1 MTTLSRLLLID
12 SRISDISG
20 IVNATNERTCCLV
33 FNYYHDT
40 YETIIS
46 KLRFLNS
53 NNRVIYD
60 NFYYEEPQFPTQID
74 ASNNHCTPCDGLEM
88 SDIVLLPDTI
98 RSQFLFSS
106 NDEIMVTTTTT
117 TTTPL
122 VFFQR
127 SPPPTHKPPLHVYI
141 NDLDEFYELGIEL
154 GETFSEIL
162 AFENIGIIQHAGFSN
177 RGYKLVDAEP
187 YYGSIINVEEREP
200 LLYSWSGFITFIKS
214 LFHLST
220 TPAPI
225 DTHTLDLM
233 ACALYSDPNW
243 RFIIDRLAD
252 ENQITIRASLD
263 NTGAQSIGGNWI
275 LEASSGTSESV
286 STDLTTVYFT
296 QAINNWKYILGTYV
310 DNRYTTLRF
319 NGAMYATRYHNDL
332 LNVTGSSKSFT
343 IETWYYETTKSYN
356 CTIVDKG
363 NYNMLFLI
371 RNQNLGNPQGLSFYN
386 ANMGWLYAE
395 SAVVPVQQWCH
406 LAITRS
412 GSTFKFFV
420 NGVLMQ
426 TMSNSTSLYENN
438 STFAIGLQSPDS
450 CSCNVM
456 KSGCS
461 MYNLRIWNVT
471 RTDSQIQMFRNTI
484 LPYNTPNL
492 VANYLLSDGTQ
503 TLSDRANSLDTYI
516 QNYSSGQWL
525 TNTVEIP
532 NIGFLISNGYSLRT
546 YNSTP
551 LNAVSHFGDI
561 TYTDFSGVDL
571 SGVNFANANMTGCN
585 LTNANLTNANLTGA
599 SMIDVTLTGA
609 ITTGSTISSAVTTP
623 SVVLTFDGTDDAVNV
638 GIPTW
643 TYSTQFRTT
652 MTVECWF
659 KTSDTSNQKV
669 YTVLVG
675 RNRTAGNSAES
686 QFSINMASTGE
697 IGFGLTN
704 TADTGST
711 HTTSATYKDTNW
723 HHVAC
728 TYNSATGVKVIY
740 IDGVVSRTDTVS
752 GFGLLSN
759 NTSQKLIFGSD
770 AYGVDVGGSDRQF
783 RGSLSDVRIWN
794 VVRSAADISNNYR
807 QRLVGNE
814 TGLLGY
820 WELNQG
826 YGTGW
831 STYTVALDNTTNRS
845 NGTLTNFA
853 SPSMSWAL
861 SNLYFRPRISNFV
874 LGPNNGNYN
883 TLDASFSFI
892 DPSSNSLGDFTYSID
907 SSAVTLSNGAATRKT
922 IYETSGAITIPTL
935 TTYEFPAIAYL
946 PDWQIDIS
954 FTVTGGSGT
963 MRAIVGDMYN
973 EINSGRG
980 WGIWVSSSNR
990 IQWSWLSTTSEP
1002 STISVNLNT
1011 PYTLNVTQSRATST
1025 ITITLITVSSG
1036 ASQTGSFS
1044 TGGNVIGKG
1053 PVTIGG
1059 WRTYNSENFPGTIS
1073 YVNVSVPTNLRVVT
1087 LNEGTGGA
1095 VTVTA
1100 TQGAYLELGRETQT
1114 ASLTVTSNFSTFFQN
1129 ITKNVLDNSFSL
1141 VVPVS
1146 VSTGAFSFTS
1156 SNTSVATINP
1166 ATTINGLHFDGSQNY
1181 VDFSA
1186 NITEFGK
1193 ASFTIECWVKT
1204 SGTSM
1209 GLLNCQNGDSTW
1221 ESGEKSLYID
1231 ASGIPAFVGFGNNWI
1246 YATTAVND
1254 NAWHH
1259 IAVTWAYT
1267 SGTNGTAA
1275 IYIDGI
1281 NQTSTVYTTY
1291 PAYAANNNNTGTF
1304 VFGKP
1309 NYLEST
1315 NFFNGTVSEL
1325 RIWNVAR
1332 SAAQIFQNYRRLLT
1346 GNEAGLV
1353 AYNRFNQGTAGG
1365 TNTEITTVVNN
1376 DLSGGFTGTLN
1387 GNFTLAGSTSNWVSG
1402 FSIRPEN
1409 DVNIIGI
1416 GSSTITATQEA
1427 TSSYSSEIARATLTV
1442 NRVPVTYQAI
1452 SQVTKTFGVDISF
1465 SLSPLVAGI
1474 SSSDG
1479 AYTFTT
1485 SSNAITING
1494 TVATINAYTPSAI
1507 TITAS
1512 QAQTSIYST
1521 GSTSISVLVNRGEPT
1536 LGSFVL
1542 GPGLG
1547 GYDLVDGSFV
1557 LVAPTSNSTGA
1568 FSYTSDNSGI
1578 AVITTV
1584 NNEFATSNLVAR
1596 YDATNTSSYTLS
1608 GSNVT
1613 QWNDLTSNGY
1623 HFNTVWGNAPTLST
1637 INGLQ
1642 AIEFNSDKGMYR
1654 TNVPLTTEVTIFMV
1668 IRYSSS
1674 IGTWGNFMH
1683 HGHHDNDWSMR
1694 KSEWSSP
1701 YGKIGFHTN
1710 NDNYTVMTTLV
1721 DGMSYILIGRLK
1733 PAGNVDYWAY
1743 PLSGAPFILRDVYL
1757 TKTITSG
1764 NKTLYVGRS
1773 DSAEPCNGR
1782 IGEILYYNTAIPDSD
1797 ISKNLLYLQ
1806 NKWFNNIQTVSGTY
1820 VIFVSNGITNINA
1833 IQEASGNYLTKTV
1846 SSELRIGQPGVAPT
1860 LSSSTFTVESSKIY
1874 GDASF
1879 PITTRPTSNSSG
1891 AITYTSSNPL
1901 VATIDISGTV
1911 INVIGV
1917 GTVTFTATQARVKGY
1932 FTSATITSNTLTVA
1946 RKAITIGALTLPA
1959 NHFNNNSFILPRPT
1973 STITSITTIT
1983 TTVGV
1988 MVDPSDVNAVV
1999 YGNSWTKRGG
2009 DIDGEA
2015 SNDQSGYSVAIS
2027 ADGTIIAIGGR
2038 LNDGSGNLL
2047 TDSGHVRVYRYN
2059 ANKSTANSSGPAGW
2073 DQIGGDI
2080 DGEAAYDYSG
2090 TNVSLSADG
2099 TVIAIGANQNDGNGS
2114 SAGHVRIYKYN
2125 ASKTTANSLGP
2136 IGWDKLGGDIDGEA
2150 SNDQSGGNDW
2160 NSEGVKLSA
2169 DGTIVAIGALYNNG
2183 NGTYS
2188 GHVRVYKYN
2197 ASKGSSNNLGPA
2209 GWDKLGDD
2217 IDGEASYDSSG
2228 YAVSLSADGTV
2239 LAIGAY
2245 GNDATNTDAGH
2256 VRVYKYTPSKT
2267 VAVTNQTDA
2276 SFGPIGWNRLGA
2288 DIDGEAAYDRS
2299 GTGVSLSAD
2308 GTVLAIGAH
2317 QNNSNTGHVRVY
2329 KYTPTKTVA
2338 VTSQTDASF
2347 GPIGWNRLGADIDGE
2362 AFGDYSGV
2370 DVALSADGTIL
2381 AIAAYQNDGT
2391 ATDAGHVRVYKYTP
2405 SKTVAVTNQ
2414 SDASFGPIV
2423 WTRLGV
2429 DIDGEAANDWSG
2441 QSLGISADGTTLI
2454 IGARYND
2461 GTSGNTSDNRGSAR
2475 VYNISTTNTLSYTS
2489 SNSSIAD
2496 IYGNLLMI
2504 KGVNGTTNITATQT
2518 GNTIYG
2524 KLDVAGTTYTLEYNT
2539 FTYTS
2544 SNTNAATVTTTGTVT
2559 KVGNGRTTFTASQ
2572 PETRSYLTG
2581 STTLLY
2587 YPPNQT
2593 NVDFSGVN
2601 LSNTDFTNFNFTN
2614 ANLTNTNL
2622 TGSTFTGATM
2632 TNTEIVGANVTGITF
2647 SDTQK
2652 LQLRQNA
2659 NNFAANIAEIALPS
2673 TLTTN
2678 NIVSIIPDL
2687 KTSDLINIQTINVL
2701 TPVNNSVTVTPNTT
2715 EGFYIGVSSDTP
2727 VRINGIAYQST
2738 GSGANGQVVDE
2749 NGTPVTFI
2757 KIGSVLY
2764 RVYAGS
2770 IIGIPVDPDYYKI
2783 KSYGLGAILTTA
2795 AIGSDSGNVGA
2806 TGTTGPVGIAGV
2818 NGVTGPTGVF
2828 GYQGV
2833 TGSTGPQGATGAQG
2847 PTGVTG
2853 SWGVT
2858 GSIGLFGATGPT
2870 GPMGPTGSNAGKGN
2884 TGVTGVRGMTG
2895 PTGIVGAQGDYGITG
2910 NTGATGAIG
2919 ATGPYGESVDVGNTG
2934 ATGIYG
2940 VTGASLWR
2948 RNTDNIYYSLGRV
2961 GIQTSTAP
2969 GAVVNTQY
2977 LVDVGGNIK
2986 TTGIMNISDYRIKHD
3001 VVYLNSDSTAR
3012 EILSNQIR
3020 QLRPV
3025 MFQNKAK
3032 NNAWEYGFIAHEVQ
3046 EVFPELVYG
3055 IKDTVSDYQAISY
3068 HQMFAICCEE
3078 IKTLKSRIEKLE
3090 STRSR

>member
-1 MTTLSRLLLID
+1 MTITMRLLLID

-33 FNYYHDT
+33 FNYFHDT
-40 YETIIS
+40 YDTIIS
-46 KLRFLNS
+46 KLRFLNPK
-53 NNRVIYD
+53 NRIIYD
-60 NFYYEEPQFPTQID
+60 NFYYSEPQFPTQMD

-88 SDIVLLPDTI
+88 SDIVLLPDTV
-98 RSQFLFSS
+98 RAQFLFSS
-106 NDEIMVTTTTT
+106 NDEIVVTTTTR
-117 TTTPL
+117 PL

-141 NDLDEFYELGIEL
+141 NDLDAFHELGIEL
-154 GETFSEIL
+154 GETSSEIL
-162 AFENIGIIQHAGFSN
+162 AFENIGIIQHAGFSD
-177 RGYKLVDAEP
+177 RGYKLVDAEEHFAC
-187 YYGSIINVEEREP
+187 IENVEERDP
-200 LLYSWSGFITFIKS
+200 VLSSWSGFITFIKS
-214 LFHLST
+214 LFYLSP
-220 TPAPI
+220 TPAPN

-233 ACALYSDPNW
+233 ACALYSDLNW

-296 QAINNWKYILGTYV
+296 QEIAKWKYVLGTYV

-319 NGAMYATRYHNDL
+319 NNSMFANRAHSDL
-332 LNVTGSSKSFT
+332 FNISGGTKSFT
-343 IETWYYETTKSYN
+343 IETWYYETSYTSDA
-356 CTIVDKG
+356 TIVDKG
-363 NYNMLFLI
+363 NYNFLFQV
-371 RNQNLGNPQGLSFYN
+371 RAYNRSGPGFYN
-386 ANMGWLYAE
+386 PNYGWIWAD
-395 SAVVPVQQWCH
+395 SAVIPQQQWCH
-406 LAITRS
+406 IAMTRS
-412 GSTFKFFV
+412 GSTFKFFI
-420 NGVLMQ
+420 NGVLRQ
-426 TMSNSTSLYENN
+426 TVSTSTSLYENN
-438 STFAIGLQSPDS
+438 SNFAIGQQSPDG
-450 CSCNVM
+450 CNCNYM

-461 MYNLRIWNVT
+461 MYNLRIWNVA

-484 LPYNTPNL
+484 LPNNTANL

-503 TLSDRANSLDTYI
+503 TLTDRTTNALHTTI
-516 QNYSSGQWL
+516 QNYSSGQWI
-525 TNTVEIP
+525 TNTLEIP
-532 NIGFLISNGYSLRT
+532 NIGFLIGNGYSLRT

-571 SGVNFANANMTGCN
+571 SGVNFTNANMTGSN

-599 SMIDVTLTGA
+599 TLIGATLTGA
-609 ITTGSTISSAVTTP
+609 ITTGSTISSAVVTP
-623 SVVLTFDGTDDAVNV
+623 STVLLFDGTDDAVNV

-659 KTSDTSNQKV
+659 KTSDTSSQKV

-697 IGFGLTN
+697 IGFGVTN
-704 TADTGST
+704 TADTGSS
-711 HTTSATYKDTNW
+711 HNTSAAYKDTNW

-740 IDGVVSRTDTVS
+740 IDGVLSRTDTVS

-759 NTSQKLIFGSD
+759 NTTQKLIFGSD
-770 AYGVDVGGSDRQF
+770 AYGVDVGASDRQF

-831 STYTVALDNTTNRS
+831 GSYSTALDNTTNRAH
-845 NGTLTNFA
+845 GTFTNFG
-853 SPSMSWAL
+853 SPSTSWAL
-861 SNLYFRPRISNFV
+861 SNLYFRPRISNIV
-874 LGPNNGNYN
+874 LGPYNGSYGI
-883 TLDASFSFI
+883 LDASFSFV
-892 DPSSNSLGDFTYSID
+892 DPSSNSLGDFTYSIN
-907 SSAVTLSNGAATRKT
+907 SSAVTLSTGAATTKT
-922 IYETSGAITIPTL
+922 IYATSGAITIPTL

-946 PDWQIDIS
+946 SNWQIDIS
-954 FTVTGGSGT
+954 FTVTGGTST
-963 MRAIVGDMYN
+963 MRALVGDMYN

-990 IQWSWLSTTSEP
+990 IQWSWLATTSEP
-1002 STISVNLNT
+1002 STITVNLNT
-1011 PYTLNVTQSRATST
+1011 AYRLRVAQTSSNST
-1025 ITITLITVSSG
+1025 ITITLTSVSDSTV
-1036 ASQTGSFS
+1036 QTGSFEI
-1044 TGGNVIGKG
+1044 GNNVIGKG

-1059 WRTYNSENFPGTIS
+1059 WRNSSSENFPGTIS
-1073 YVNVSVPTNLRVVT
+1073 YVNVSIPTNLRVAT
-1087 LNEGTGGA
+1087 LNEGTGGTPA
-1095 VTVTA
+1095 IITA
-1100 TQGAYLELGRETQT
+1100 TQSAYLDLGAGTQT
-1114 ASLTVTSNFSTFFQN
+1114 ASLIVTSNFSTLFQN
-1129 ITKNVLDNSFSL
+1129 ITKYVLDSSFSL

-1156 SNTSVATINP
+1156 SNASVATINP
-1166 ATTINGLHFDGSQNY
+1166 AITINGLKFDGSQNY

-1209 GLLNCQNGDSTW
+1209 GLLNCQDGDSTW

-1246 YATTAVND
+1246 YATSAVND

-1267 SGTNGTAA
+1267 SGTSGTAA

-1281 NQTSTVYTTY
+1281 GATSTVYTTY

-1309 NYLEST
+1309 NYFEST
-1315 NFFNGTVSEL
+1315 NYFNGTVSEL

-1346 GNEAGLV
+1346 GNETGLV
-1353 AYNRFNQGTAGG
+1353 AYNRFNQGTASG

-1387 GNFTLAGSTSNWVSG
+1387 GNFTLTGSSSNWVSG

-1409 DVNIIGI
+1409 DVNVIGI
-1416 GSSTITATQEA
+1416 GSAMITATQQA
-1427 TSSYSSEIARATLTV
+1427 TTSYLSEIARATLTV
-1442 NRVPVTYQAI
+1442 SRIPVTYQAI
-1452 SQVTKTFGVDISF
+1452 SQVTKTYSVDVSF
-1465 SLSPLVAGI
+1465 SLTSIITGI
-1474 SSSDG
+1474 STSDG

-1485 SSNAITING
+1485 NSNAITING

-1512 QAQTSIYST
+1512 QAETSIYSS
-1521 GSTSISVLVNRGEPT
+1521 GSTPITVLVNRTNPT
-1536 LGSFVL
+1536 LGTFTL

-1547 GYDLVDGSFV
+1547 GYDLVDGSFA
-1557 LVAPTSNSTGA
+1557 LVDPSSNSAGA
-1568 FSYTSDNSGI
+1568 FSYTTDNSGI
-1578 AVITTV
+1578 AVIV
-1584 NNEFATSNLVAR
+1584 DASSNLTTTNLLAR
-1596 YDATNTSSYTLS
+1596 YDASITSSYTLS

-1613 QWNDLTSNGY
+1613 QWNDLTGNGY
-1623 HFNTVWGNAPTLST
+1623 HLTVNGTGPTISSINSVNAFNFASNAGFSR
-1637 INGLQ
+1637 
-1642 AIEFNSDKGMYR
+1642 SS
-1654 TNVPLTTEVTIFMV
+1654 VPLTTEVTVFMV
-1668 IRYSSS
+1668 AKYSSN
-1674 IGTWGNFMH
+1674 IAQYGCFMH
-1683 HGHHDNDWSMR
+1683 HGDRDYDWSLER
-1694 KSEWSSP
+1694 DAGSSNVH
-1701 YGKIGFHTN
+1701 FQSSNQNNAALSAQDNTN
-1710 NDNYTVMTTLV
+1710 
-1721 DGMSYILIGRLK
+1721 YIWIGRLSGGTREFWRYSDTQNTAFISGSYVSIS
-1733 PAGNVDYWAY
+1733 AG
-1743 PLSGAPFILRDVYL
+1743 S
-1757 TKTITSG
+1757 KTV
-1764 NKTLYVGRS
+1764 YVGRS
-1773 DSAEPCNGR
+1773 NIGEGCNSL
-1782 IGEILYYNTAIPDSD
+1782 IGEILYYNAAISNTD

-1806 NKWFNNIQTVSGTY
+1806 NKWFNALPTGLGKY
-1820 VIFVSNGITNINA
+1820 VTFVSNGITNINA
-1833 IQEASGNYLTKTV
+1833 IQEASGNYLTRTV

-1879 PITTRPTSNSSG
+1879 AVTTRPTSNSSG

-1901 VATIDISGTV
+1901 VATIDISGNV
-1911 INVIGV
+1911 VNVIGV

-1932 FTSATITSNTLTVA
+1932 FMSATKTSNTLTVA

-1959 NHFNNNSFILPRPT
+1959 NHFNNNSFVLPRPT
-1973 STITSITTIT
+1973 STITSISTIT
-1983 TTVGV
+1983 STASV

-2027 ADGTIIAIGGR
+2027 ADGTIIAIGAR
-2038 LNDGSGNLL
+2038 SNDGSGNLL
-2047 TDSGHVRVYRYN
+2047 SDSGHVRVYRYN

-2080 DGEAAYDYSG
+2080 DGEAANDYSG
-2090 TNVSLSADG
+2090 ASVSLSADG
-2099 TVIAIGANQNDGNGS
+2099 TVIAIGANQNDGTGS
-2114 SAGHVRIYKYN
+2114 NAGHVRIYKYN
-2125 ASKTTANSLGP
+2125 ASKTTANNIGP
-2136 IGWDKLGGDIDGEA
+2136 IAWDKLGGDIDGESA
-2150 SNDQSGGNDW
+2150 SDQSGGNDS

-2217 IDGEASYDSSG
+2217 IDGEASYDYSG
-2228 YAVSLSADGTV
+2228 YAISLSADGTI
-2239 LAIGAY
+2239 LAIGAF
-2245 GNDATNTDAGH
+2245 GNDATSTEAGH

-2317 QNNSNTGHVRVY
+2317 QNNNSTGHVRVY

-2362 AFGDYSGV
+2362 AFGDYSGA

-2381 AIAAYQNDGT
+2381 AIAGYQNDGT
-2391 ATDAGHVRVYKYTP
+2391 ASDAGHVRVYKYTP

-2414 SDASFGPIV
+2414 SDASFGPIG
-2423 WTRLGV
+2423 WTRFGV

-2441 QSLGISADGTTLI
+2441 QSIALSSDGTTVI

-2475 VYNISTTNTLSYTS
+2475 VYNISTTNTLTYSS

-2496 IYGNLLMI
+2496 IYGNLLLI
-2504 KGVNGTTNITATQT
+2504 KGVDGTANITATQT

-2524 KLDVAGTTYTLEYNT
+2524 KLDISGTTYTLEYNT

-2559 KVGNGRTTFTASQ
+2559 KVGNGRTTFTAAQ
-2572 PETRSYLTG
+2572 VETRSYLTG
-2581 STTLLY
+2581 SSILVY

-2601 LSNTDFTNFNFTN
+2601 LSNIDFTSFNFTN
-2614 ANLTNTNL
+2614 GNLTNTNL
-2622 TGSTFTGATM
+2622 TGSTFTSANL
-2632 TNTEIVGANVTGITF
+2632 TNTQIVGANITGITF
-2647 SDTQK
+2647 TDTQK

-2659 NNFAANIAEIALPS
+2659 NNIAANIAAIALPP

-2678 NIVSIIPDL
+2678 NILSIVSVLNP
-2687 KTSDLINIQTINVL
+2687 SDLISIQTINVL
-2701 TPVNNSVTVTPNTT
+2701 TPVNNSVTVTPNVT
-2715 EGFYIGVSSDTP
+2715 EGFYIGVNSDTP
-2727 VRINGIAYQST
+2727 VRINGIAYQSS
-2738 GSGANGQVVDE
+2738 GSGANGQVLDE
-2749 NGTPVTFI
+2749 YGTPVNFI

-2770 IIGIPVDPDYYKI
+2770 IIGIPVDPDYYKV
-2783 KSYGLGAILTTA
+2783 KSYGLGAVLAKA
-2795 AIGSDSGNVGA
+2795 AIGSDSGNVGP
-2806 TGTTGPVGIAGV
+2806 TGETGPVGIAGV
-2818 NGVTGPTGVF
+2818 NGATGATGVF
-2828 GYQGV
+2828 GYQGL
-2833 TGSTGPQGATGAQG
+2833 TGATGPLGATGAQG

-2853 SWGVT
+2853 AWGVT

-2870 GPMGPTGSNAGKGN
+2870 GPMGPTGSNSGKGN
-2884 TGVTGVRGMTG
+2884 TG
-2895 PTGIVGAQGDYGITG
+2895 PTGLKGITGSTGIIGPMGDYGITG
-2910 NTGATGAIG
+2910 NTGATGEIG
-2919 ATGPYGESVDVGNTG
+2919 PTGPYGESVDLGNTG

-2940 VTGASLWR
+2940 VTGANLWR

-2969 GAVVNTQY
+2969 GATPNTQY

-3055 IKDTVSDYQAISY
+3055 IKDTVGDYQAISY
-3068 HQMFAICCEE
+3068 HQLFAICCEE
-3078 IKTLKSRIEKLE
+3078 IKTLKSRIENLE
-3090 STRSR
+3090 SRHSSS

>member
-1 MTTLSRLLLID
+1 
-12 SRISDISG
+12 
-20 IVNATNERTCCLV
+20 
-33 FNYYHDT
+33 
-40 YETIIS
+40 
-46 KLRFLNS
+46 
-53 NNRVIYD
+53 
-60 NFYYEEPQFPTQID
+60 
-74 ASNNHCTPCDGLEM
+74 
-88 SDIVLLPDTI
+88 
-98 RSQFLFSS
+98 
-106 NDEIMVTTTTT
+106 
-117 TTTPL
+117 
-122 VFFQR
+122 
-127 SPPPTHKPPLHVYI
+127 
-141 NDLDEFYELGIEL
+141 
-154 GETFSEIL
+154 
-162 AFENIGIIQHAGFSN
+162 
-177 RGYKLVDAEP
+177 
-187 YYGSIINVEEREP
+187 
-200 LLYSWSGFITFIKS
+200 
-214 LFHLST
+214 
-220 TPAPI
+220 
-225 DTHTLDLM
+225 
-233 ACALYSDPNW
+233 
-243 RFIIDRLAD
+243 
-252 ENQITIRASLD
+252 
-263 NTGAQSIGGNWI
+263 
-275 LEASSGTSESV
+275 
-286 STDLTTVYFT
+286 
-296 QAINNWKYILGTYV
+296 
-310 DNRYTTLRF
+310 
-319 NGAMYATRYHNDL
+319 
-332 LNVTGSSKSFT
+332 
-343 IETWYYETTKSYN
+343 
-356 CTIVDKG
+356 
-363 NYNMLFLI
+363 
-371 RNQNLGNPQGLSFYN
+371 
-386 ANMGWLYAE
+386 
-395 SAVVPVQQWCH
+395 
-406 LAITRS
+406 
-412 GSTFKFFV
+412 
-420 NGVLMQ
+420 
-426 TMSNSTSLYENN
+426 
-438 STFAIGLQSPDS
+438 
-450 CSCNVM
+450 
-456 KSGCS
+456 
-461 MYNLRIWNVT
+461 
-471 RTDSQIQMFRNTI
+471 
-484 LPYNTPNL
+484 
-492 VANYLLSDGTQ
+492 
-503 TLSDRANSLDTYI
+503 
-516 QNYSSGQWL
+516 
-525 TNTVEIP
+525 
-532 NIGFLISNGYSLRT
+532 
-546 YNSTP
+546 
-551 LNAVSHFGDI
+551 
-561 TYTDFSGVDL
+561 
-571 SGVNFANANMTGCN
+571 
-585 LTNANLTNANLTGA
+585 
-599 SMIDVTLTGA
+599 
-609 ITTGSTISSAVTTP
+609 
-623 SVVLTFDGTDDAVNV
+623 VLT
-638 GIPTW
+638 
-643 TYSTQFRTT
+643 
-652 MTVECWF
+652 
-659 KTSDTSNQKV
+659 
-669 YTVLVG
+669 
-675 RNRTAGNSAES
+675 
-686 QFSINMASTGE
+686 AS
-697 IGFGLTN
+697 
-704 TADTGST
+704 
-711 HTTSATYKDTNW
+711 
-723 HHVAC
+723 
-728 TYNSATGVKVIY
+728 
-740 IDGVVSRTDTVS
+740 
-752 GFGLLSN
+752 
-759 NTSQKLIFGSD
+759 
-770 AYGVDVGGSDRQF
+770 
-783 RGSLSDVRIWN
+783 
-794 VVRSAADISNNYR
+794 
-807 QRLVGNE
+807 
-814 TGLLGY
+814 
-820 WELNQG
+820 
-826 YGTGW
+826 
-831 STYTVALDNTTNRS
+831 
-845 NGTLTNFA
+845 
-853 SPSMSWAL
+853 
-861 SNLYFRPRISNFV
+861 
-874 LGPNNGNYN
+874 
-883 TLDASFSFI
+883 
-892 DPSSNSLGDFTYSID
+892 
-907 SSAVTLSNGAATRKT
+907 
-922 IYETSGAITIPTL
+922 
-935 TTYEFPAIAYL
+935 
-946 PDWQIDIS
+946 
-954 FTVTGGSGT
+954 
-963 MRAIVGDMYN
+963 
-973 EINSGRG
+973 EINS
-980 WGIWVSSSNR
+980 IVAD
-990 IQWSWLSTTSEP
+990 
-1002 STISVNLNT
+1002 SVYN
-1011 PYTLNVTQSRATST
+1011 S
-1025 ITITLITVSSG
+1025 
-1036 ASQTGSFS
+1036 SFS
-1044 TGGNVIGKG
+1044 VGSNVIGKG

-1059 WRTYNSENFPGTIS
+1059 WRNSSSENFPGTIS
-1073 YVNVSVPTNLRVVT
+1073 YVNVSVPTNLRVAT
-1087 LNEGTGGA
+1087 FSEGTGGVPA
-1095 VTVTA
+1095 TVTA
-1100 TQGAYLELGRETQT
+1100 TQSAYLDLGAGTQT
-1114 ASLTVTSNFSTFFQN
+1114 ASLIVTSNFSTLFQN
-1129 ITKNVLDNSFSL
+1129 ITKYVLDSSFSL

-1209 GLLNCQNGDSTW
+1209 GLLNCQDDDSTW

-1246 YATTAVND
+1246 YATSAVND

-1267 SGTNGTAA
+1267 SGTSGTAA

-1409 DVNIIGI
+1409 DVNVIGI
-1416 GSSTITATQEA
+1416 GSAIITATQEA
-1427 TSSYSSEIARATLTV
+1427 TSSYLSEVARATLTV
-1442 NRVPVTYQAI
+1442 SRIPVTYQAI
-1452 SQVTKTFGVDISF
+1452 SQVTKTFGLDISF

-1485 SSNAITING
+1485 NSNAITING

-1512 QAQTSIYST
+1512 QAETSIYSS
-1521 GSTSISVLVNRGEPT
+1521 GSTPITVLVNRTNPT
-1536 LGSFVL
+1536 IGTFTL

-1547 GYDLVDGSFV
+1547 GYDLVDGSFA
-1557 LVAPTSNSTGA
+1557 LVDPSSNSGGA
-1568 FSYTSDNSGI
+1568 FSYTTDNSGI
-1578 AVITTV
+1578 AVIVDVSSNFTT
-1584 NNEFATSNLVAR
+1584 TNLLAR
-1596 YDATNTSSYTLS
+1596 YDASITSSYTLS

-1613 QWNDLTSNGY
+1613 QWNDLTGNGY
-1623 HFNTVWGNAPTLST
+1623 HLTVNGTGPTISSINSVNAFNFASNAGFSR
-1637 INGLQ
+1637 
-1642 AIEFNSDKGMYR
+1642 SS
-1654 TNVPLTTEVTIFMV
+1654 VPLTTEVTVFMV
-1668 IRYSSS
+1668 AKYSSNIS
-1674 IGTWGNFMH
+1674 WYGCFMH
-1683 HGHHDNDWSMR
+1683 HGDRDYDWSLER
-1694 KSEWSSP
+1694 DAGSSNVH
-1701 YGKIGFHTN
+1701 FQSSNQNNAVLSAQDNTN
-1710 NDNYTVMTTLV
+1710 
-1721 DGMSYILIGRLK
+1721 YIWIGRLSGGTREFWRYSDTQNAAFI
-1733 PAGNVDYWAY
+1733 AGYYVSISAG
-1743 PLSGAPFILRDVYL
+1743 S
-1757 TKTITSG
+1757 KTV
-1764 NKTLYVGRS
+1764 YVGKS
-1773 DSAEPCNGR
+1773 NIGEGCNSL
-1782 IGEILYYNTAIPDSD
+1782 IGEILYYNAAISNTD

-1806 NKWFNNIQTVSGTY
+1806 NKWFNALPTGLGKY
-1820 VIFVSNGITNINA
+1820 VTFVSNGITNINA

-1879 PITTRPTSNSSG
+1879 AVTTRPTSNSSG
-1891 AITYTSSNPL
+1891 AITYSSSNPL

-1911 INVIGV
+1911 INVISV

-1959 NHFNNNSFILPRPT
+1959 NHFNNNSFVLPRPT
-1973 STITSITTIT
+1973 STLTSISTIT
-1983 TTVGV
+1983 TTVGL
-1988 MVDPSDVNAVV
+1988 MVDPSDVNALV

-2090 TNVSLSADG
+2090 ASVSLSADG
-2099 TVIAIGANQNDGNGS
+2099 TIIAIGANLNDGNGS
-2114 SAGHVRIYKYN
+2114 NAGHVRIYKYN

-2150 SNDQSGGNDW
+2150 NSDQSGGNDW

-2183 NGTYS
+2183 NGQYS

-2217 IDGEASYDSSG
+2217 IDGEASYDYSG

-2239 LAIGAY
+2239 LAIGAF
-2245 GNDATNTDAGH
+2245 GNDATNTEAGH

-2329 KYTPTKTVA
+2329 KYTPSKTVA

-2362 AFGDYSGV
+2362 AFGDYSGA

-2381 AIAAYQNDGT
+2381 AIAGSQNDAT
-2391 ATDAGHVRVYKYTP
+2391 ANDAGHVRVYKYTP

-2414 SDASFGPIV
+2414 SDASFGPIG

-2441 QSLGISADGTTLI
+2441 QSIGISADGTTLI

-2475 VYNISTTNTLSYTS
+2475 VYNISTTNIISYTS

-2496 IYGNLLMI
+2496 IYGNLLLI
-2504 KGVNGTTNITATQT
+2504 KGVDGTTNITASQT

-2572 PETRSYLTG
+2572 PETRSYLSG

-2622 TGSTFTGATM
+2622 TGSTITGAIL
-2632 TNTEIVGANVTGITF
+2632 TNTQIVGANITGITF
-2647 SDTQK
+2647 TDTQK

-2659 NNFAANIAEIALPS
+2659 NNIAANIAAIALPP

-2701 TPVNNSVTVTPNTT
+2701 TPVNNSVTVTPNTR
-2715 EGFYIGVSSDTP
+2715 EGFYIGVNSDTT
-2727 VRINGIAYQST
+2727 VIINGIGYQST

-2749 NGTPVTFI
+2749 NGTYVKFI
-2757 KIGSVLY
+2757 KIGDVLY

-2783 KSYGLGAILTTA
+2783 KSYGLGAVLTTA
-2795 AIGSDSGNVGA
+2795 GIGRDSGNFGA
-2806 TGTTGPVGIAGV
+2806 TGITGPVGIAGV

-2828 GYQGV
+2828 GYQGK
-2833 TGSTGPQGATGAQG
+2833 TGSTGPRGATGEQG

-2858 GSIGLFGATGPT
+2858 GSIGIFGASGPT
-2870 GPMGPTGSNAGKGN
+2870 GPMGPTGSNSGKGN

-2895 PTGIVGAQGDYGITG
+2895 PTGIMGAPGDYGITG

-2919 ATGPYGESVDVGNTG
+2919 ETGPYGESVDVGNTG

-2940 VTGASLWR
+2940 VTGANLWR

-2969 GAVVNTQY
+2969 GATPNTQY

-3001 VVYLNSDSTAR
+3001 VVYLNSDSTSR

-3046 EVFPELVYG
+3046 EVFPELVNG
-3055 IKDTVSDYQAISY
+3055 IKDTVGDYQAISY

-3090 STRSR
+3090 STRFR